1 FCLIAMAVICSST
14 VRAQSRTFYID
25 AATGSNSNFGTQA
38 SPWKSAPGMQNNTT
52 CSNNIV
58 QHQSAGV
65 NYSHQ
70 AGDHFLFKGG
80 VTWPVACFQITIT
93 VGGASGNPDYWG
105 VCVSNADFAAETN
118 LPHGAT
124 NGSPCATGTSWP
136 SAGWTRP
143 KFDMAGSV
151 PTGNNV
157 IIVGSSFAGNVTFDN
172 LEIANQG
179 ITITNTGVGS
189 AYDFNTV
196 SGSFSG
202 VLIENNYIHDWV
214 SNTDVST
221 LTAAS
226 NFYYSLGAIEDGHNR
241 VDVDHDIIGDAS
253 GFVFAGATKKN
264 GGFGGGC
271 RNCKTV
277 TNNTI
282 HDGFAACF
290 STLVACAGNEIY
302 GIHQPNI
309 ADCFGDST
317 CKGAGAARPHTQ
329 VVEDDFGAFS
339 QVQVYNNYIH
349 DNTLAGVTIYMNYSA
364 QIYNNVMSNNANGNI
379 LIGRPGSGY
388 TSLTGTGYVLN
399 NTVDA
404 SNGTVCFATD
414 GKATQPGPLVRNN
427 NLCITNGNET
437 SIVSTITSFTNG
449 PNNYKMPTSE
459 ASSFG
464 FVSSGKYKPSSSDSN
479 VTAKGANLTS
489 SCTGGLAVLC
499 QDARGAPWF
508 GGSPVTRPTGST
520 AWDLGAFMGQGGT
533 TGPPTVTITSPSA
546 GTVSGTQTLTATCTP
561 QGTATC
567 T

>member
-1 FCLIAMAVICSST
+1 
-14 VRAQSRTFYID
+14 
-25 AATGSNSNFGTQA
+25 
-38 SPWKSAPGMQNNTT
+38 
-52 CSNNIV
+52 
-58 QHQSAGV
+58 
-65 NYSHQ
+65 
-70 AGDHFLFKGG
+70 
-80 VTWPVACFQITIT
+80 
-93 VGGASGNPDYWG
+93 
-105 VCVSNADFAAETN
+105 
-118 LPHGAT
+118 
-124 NGSPCATGTSWP
+124 
-136 SAGWTRP
+136 
-143 KFDMAGSV
+143 
-151 PTGNNV
+151 
-157 IIVGSSFAGNVTFDN
+157 
-172 LEIANQG
+172 
-179 ITITNTGVGS
+179 
-189 AYDFNTV
+189 
-196 SGSFSG
+196 G

-271 RNCKTV
+271 VNCKTV

-290 STLVACAGNEIY
+290 STLVACAGNEIF

-349 DNTLAGVTIYMNYSA
+349 DNTMAGVTIYMNYSA

-499 QDARGAPWF
+499 QDASGAPWF

-567 T
+567 TSVQFTIDGFPFGAPDTSPPYTISWDTTTAANANHVIGATATDSNSNTGTAGTVAVTVSNSSPGCFVSSDNDSGTLSWTANQAFTAQTANFSATVTAKPNTANQDSVVALSQAAMGAFGDGAALLRFNSSGFIDVYKGSIGNYAADNSAPYTAGTSYTFTIAVNFTGPNAGTYSVTENSPSSIAIATNY

>member
-1 FCLIAMAVICSST
+1 
-14 VRAQSRTFYID
+14 
-25 AATGSNSNFGTQA
+25 
-38 SPWKSAPGMQNNTT
+38 
-52 CSNNIV
+52 
-58 QHQSAGV
+58 
-65 NYSHQ
+65 
-70 AGDHFLFKGG
+70 
-80 VTWPVACFQITIT
+80 
-93 VGGASGNPDYWG
+93 
-105 VCVSNADFAAETN
+105 
-118 LPHGAT
+118 
-124 NGSPCATGTSWP
+124 
-136 SAGWTRP
+136 
-143 KFDMAGSV
+143 
-151 PTGNNV
+151 
-157 IIVGSSFAGNVTFDN
+157 
-172 LEIANQG
+172 
-179 ITITNTGVGS
+179 
-189 AYDFNTV
+189 
-196 SGSFSG
+196 G

-271 RNCKTV
+271 VNCKTV

-290 STLVACAGNEIY
+290 STLVACAGNEIF

-364 QIYNNVMSNNANGNI
+364 QIYNNV
-379 LIGRPGSGY
+379 
-388 TSLTGTGYVLN
+388 LN

-437 SIVSTITSFTNG
+437 SIVSTITSF
-449 PNNYKMPTSE
+449 
-459 ASSFG
+459 
-464 FVSSGKYKPSSSDSN
+464 
-479 VTAKGANLTS
+479 
-489 SCTGGLAVLC
+489 
-499 QDARGAPWF
+499 
-508 GGSPVTRPTGST
+508 
-520 AWDLGAFMGQGGT
+520 
-533 TGPPTVTITSPSA
+533 
-546 GTVSGTQTLTATCTP
+546 
-561 QGTATC
+561 
-567 T
+567 